1 MEGAPPSH
9 RNPQRQPAC
18 QTLPRSQH
26 VLWARDLQC
35 LGAGACSRLGPE
47 ARTAPST
54 WGGVSEG
61 VWVDLAFFLVS

>member
-1 MEGAPPSH
+1 MEGALPSH
-9 RNPQRQPAC
+9 LNPQRQPAR

-35 LGAGACSRLGPE
+35 LGEGACSRLGPE

-54 WGGVSEG
+54 WGGG
-61 VWVDLAFFLVS
+61 VRRGMGGFSLFPG